1 MKDQTSFR
9 SMDDSDELSSC
20 ERHLEENNEEQ
31 LKRLTTHFN
40 VKLTN
45 LADIDE
51 NSEESE
57 EESDS

>member
-1 MKDQTSFR
+1 
-9 SMDDSDELSSC
+9 MDDSDELSSC